1 MPRRSGSESTTLDTR
16 RDPALQAAMEGERPS
31 QEGWYFGLSFESGF
45 FAGPPRMFAAISN
58 AVNPDMI
65 QAQALRLRTEPTSI
79 SAALFVEDNLCDNQG
94 ATSTRETISFFALQG
109 GGQAG
114 LRAVK

>member
-45 FAGPPRMFAAISN
+45 FAGPPRMFATISN
-58 AVNPDMI
+58 EIDTDMA
-65 QAQALRLRTEPTSI
+65 QAQALRLQSEPTSVRAEI
-79 SAALFVEDNLCDNQG
+79 FVEDNLCDDQI
-94 ATSTRETISFFALQG
+94 ATSMHET
-109 GGQAG
+109 
-114 LRAVK
+114 